1 MAVKLFSKEELQKCT
16 TKEEVDAY
24 FDSLGIKEDDYET
37 KIDALTKACNSK
49 AIKYFG
55 NISLEKKYNDI
66 LVMFL
71 DEDVRMYRGF

>member
-16 TKEEVDAY
+16 TEKEVEAY
-24 FDSLGIKEDDYET
+24 FDSLGIEKNDYET

-55 NISLEKKYNDI
+55 NVSLEKKYNDI

-71 DEDVRMYRGF
+71 DEEVRMYRGF

>member
-16 TKEEVDAY
+16 TEKEVEAY
-24 FDSLGIKEDDYET
+24 FDSLGIEKNDYET
-37 KIDALTKACNSK
+37 KIDALTKACHSK

-55 NISLEKKYNDI
+55 NVSLEKKYNDI

>member
-16 TKEEVDAY
+16 TEKEVEAY
-24 FDSLGIKEDDYET
+24 FDSLGIEKNDYET

-55 NISLEKKYNDI
+55 NVSLEKKYNDI

-71 DEDVRMYRGF
+71 DKDVRMYRGF